1 MGVGS
6 YVQNLLQAISES
18 GWDCFKVSS
27 QSNAST
33 LVETMK
39 TVYGSNPIPTPSP
52 DIEIVVDV
60 PEVEE
65 VTFTL
70 VTNKKSKRKAKV
82 SPSPPTNLRNKI
94 LLVSRALPVS
104 KTVTAS
110 TALKPAVTH
119 PSSAAAATTLSKP
132 AQPQSAPPPV
142 SLASKP
148 KPKVKSFAQA
158 AKVNGSTQQTPRF
171 ASASS
176 HEDFL

>member
-27 QSNAST
+27 QPNTPT

-39 TVYGSNPIPTPSP
+39 TVYSSNSIPTPSP
-52 DIEIVVDV
+52 NVEMVVDV

-65 VTFTL
+65 VAFTL
-70 VTNKKSKRKAKV
+70 VTNKKCKRKAKV
-82 SPSPPTNLRNKI
+82 SLSPPTNLRNKI
-94 LLVSRALPVS
+94 LLVSRASPVS

-110 TALKPAVTH
+110 TASKPAATH

-132 AQPQSAPPPV
+132 TQSQSASPPV
-142 SLASKP
+142 LLASKP

-158 AKVNGSTQQTPRF
+158 AKVNGSTQ
-171 ASASS
+171 
-176 HEDFL
+176 